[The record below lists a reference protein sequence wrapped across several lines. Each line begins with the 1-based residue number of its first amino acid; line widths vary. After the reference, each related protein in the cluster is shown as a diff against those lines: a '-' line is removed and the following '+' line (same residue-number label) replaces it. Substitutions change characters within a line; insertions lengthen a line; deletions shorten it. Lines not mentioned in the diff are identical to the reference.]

1 MSRSETGF
9 EIAADGGEERCGRYG
24 MRLHALVHEADQILR
39 HRALIQGRKAGLLEL
54 VGKLLQL
61 RQAVELPRL
70 RRAPVQAK
78 MVAIGF
84 VEVSSPRRWR

>member
-39 HRALIQGRKAGLLEL
+39 HRARSRVVKQAFEL
-54 VGKLLQL
+54 ARKLLQL
-61 RQAVELPRL
+61 RQAVELAAL
-70 RRAPVQAK
+70 AQGAVQAK

>member
-39 HRALIQGRKAGLLEL
+39 HRALIQSREAGLFEL

-61 RQAVELPRL
+61 RQAVELAAL
-70 RRAPVQAK
+70 AQAPVQAK

>member
-9 EIAADGGEERCGRYG
+9 EIAADGGEERCGRYS

-39 HRALIQGRKAGLLEL
+39 HRALIQGREAGLLEL

-61 RQAVELPRL
+61 RQAVVPSGETSTDVIMARLPK
-70 RRAPVQAK
+70 A
-78 MVAIGF
+78 
-84 VEVSSPRRWR
+84 VETMSLMTSPS